1 MILIVFVLSSML
13 IFLLSCFSF
22 IIVFKSS
29 NLYEMVRFL
38 TPNFWIQLSKSFL
51 CYISRRGIK
60 FGVFEVGFFKPML
73 KNHASIELSKLDDVG
88 MSLLDLHDL
97 ALDLILEQL
106 SPAELCSLAGVCT
119 YLRGKCRSNHM
130 WEKHMEKKW
139 GRVIGNAALREWHWY
154 MANNKRKCS
163 LSGGD
168 NGGIF
173 YSICSLWPLSLVF
186 RPKLERRSEI
196 KGDLPPDSIMAW
208 YLSLETGEFWF
219 PAQVY
224 NRENGH
230 DGFMLSCYDAK
241 ISYNLKTDSF
251 QARYSPHGRR
261 TIEENISWSRLR
273 TPPIETPPYNL
284 HISDCLDDLR
294 PGDHFEI
301 QWRRN
306 KAYPY
311 GWWYGVIGHL
321 ESCSVNENHCI
332 CHDSGAQQYV
342 EYGAFSP
349 DLSWKMLREYFIG
362 VLWILHDET
371 VIMEFNQYAPES
383 RWRRKKVSRMNHRE
397 EGNEADGFYGGIR
410 KLYSKQEISMW
421 KSLWPT
427 KVLN

>member
-1 MILIVFVLSSML
+1 ML
-13 IFLLSCFSF
+13 LFLLSCFSF

-29 NLYEMVRFL
+29 NLYEMVSFL
-38 TPNFWIQLSKSFL
+38 TPKFWIQLFL
-51 CYISRRGIK
+51 RP
-60 FGVFEVGFFKPML
+60 VL
-73 KNHASIELSKLDDVG
+73 KNHASFELSKLDDFE

-97 ALDLILEQL
+97 ALDQILEQL

-119 YLRGKCRSNHM
+119 YLRSKCRSNDM

-139 GRVIGNAALREWHWY
+139 GRIIGNAALREWHWY
-154 MANNKRKCS
+154 MANNNKRKYS
-163 LSGGD
+163 ISGGN
-168 NGGIF
+168 NGGSF
-173 YSICSLWPLSLVF
+173 YSICSWWPLNLVF
-186 RPKLERRSEI
+186 RPKLQRKSEI

-241 ISYNLKTDSF
+241 ISYNLKTDTF

-273 TPPIETPPYNL
+273 TPPIDTPPYNL

-321 ESCSVNENHCI
+321 ESCSVNEDHCI
-332 CHDSGAQQYV
+332 CHDS
-342 EYGAFSP
+342 
-349 DLSWKMLREYFIG
+349 
-362 VLWILHDET
+362 ET

-383 RWRRKKVSRMNHRE
+383 RWRRKKVSRKDHRE